1 MEATSIGSW
10 MKGSIGWDGCSANE
24 CLGTSEKSTCSLL
37 IVALCKVKGRTVS
50 ADQSHNKP
58 QCTLPIVGPIY
69 LSIDDTDGLACA
81 AWCVIAMKLRRSVR
95 TAFRSTTAVTTSTS
109 SSPTN

>member
-37 IVALCKVKGRTVS
+37 IVALCKVKGRTRECRPVAQQTTVYT
-50 ADQSHNKP
+50 ADRW
-58 QCTLPIVGPIY
+58 TY